1 MLTIKTLTVKNF
13 LSVGN
18 QTQAINFEGKHLVL
32 VIGEN
37 IDLGGDDAGARNGTG
52 KTTIINAISYALYGE
67 ALTQIRKDNLVNKTN
82 NKDMLVSIT
91 FEKNGTVYTIERGR
105 KPAVLKFFINDVEQE
120 DNSNEAQGENRETQ
134 HEIDKLIGMSHAM
147 FKNIVA
153 LNTYTQPFLATKQGE
168 QREIIEQLL
177 GITILSEKAELLKE
191 QMRGNKDEL
200 ISEKYR
206 LDSAVASNE
215 KIEESIKTIKLR
227 STAWQT
233 QKETDITNFQEAITE
248 LEKVDIKKE
257 MDAHKRLAQHTENSR
272 ALAGLQKERA
282 YHEDSLTKAESQ
294 SQTAEKDLEFAKDA
308 RCPTCEQPL
317 LDDKHEHLVT
327 KLKTTLTESQEY
339 VSKLRTDLQKIQ
351 KNIDD
356 IGDVGI
362 VPDTYYDTL
371 DEAYHHKESLN
382 DLKRQL
388 KQTETKENPY
398 EEQITELSKTAIQK
412 IDYARVNELEDLYR
426 HQEFLYKLLT
436 AKDSFLR
443 TKIIEQNL
451 TYLNQRLAWYLAK
464 VKLPHTVVF
473 QPDLTVQIEELGR
486 ELDFDNLSRGE
497 RNRLILSLSW
507 AFRDVWEGLYQQ
519 INLLFIDELIDAGM
533 DASGVESSMA
543 VLKDMSRTQNK
554 NIFLISHKDE
564 LITRVNSVL
573 KVVKENGFTNYAND
587 VEIII

>member
-1 MLTIKTLTVKNF
+1 MLTVKTLTVKNF

-18 QTQAINFEGKHLVL
+18 QTQAINFQGKHLVL

-52 KTTIINAISYALYGE
+52 KTTIINAISYALFGE
-67 ALTQIRKDNLVNKTN
+67 PLTQIRKDNLVNKTN
-82 NKDMLVSIT
+82 NKDMVVSIT
-91 FEKNGTVYTIERGR
+91 FEKNNTSYTIERGR
-105 KPAVLKFFINDVEQE
+105 KPQKLKFYINDVEQ
-120 DNSNEAQGENRETQ
+120 DSNEAQGENRETQ
-134 HEIDKLIGMSHAM
+134 HEINKLIGMTHAM

-177 GITILSEKAELLKE
+177 GITILSEKAELLKS
-191 QMRGNKDEL
+191 QMKSNKDEL
-200 ISEKYR
+200 MSEKYR
-206 LDSAVASNE
+206 LDSVIASNE
-215 KIEESIKTIKLR
+215 KIEGSIKTIKLR
-227 STAWQT
+227 SSAWET
-233 QKETDITNFQEAITE
+233 QKEQDIEKFKEAIEE
-248 LEKVDIKKE
+248 LDKVDIKQE
-257 MDAHKRLAQHTENSR
+257 IDAHKKLSKHNEDTKTLRN
-272 ALAGLQKERA
+272 LQKEKA
-282 YHEDSLTKAESQ
+282 YHENSLTKADANVDK
-294 SQTAEKDLEFAKDA
+294 TKKDIEYAKDA
-308 RCPTCEQPL
+308 KCPTCEQEL
-317 LDDKHEHLVT
+317 HDDKHTHLVD
-327 KLKTTLTESQEY
+327 KLQTMLTESEDY
-339 VSKLRTDLQKIQ
+339 SNKLKSDLTKIQ
-351 KNIDD
+351 HQIDE
-356 IGDVGI
+356 IGDLGTI
-362 VPDTYYDTL
+362 PDTYYDTL
-371 DEAYHHKESLN
+371 DEAYNHKASLN

-388 KQTETKENPY
+388 KQSESKENPY
-398 EEQITELSKTAIQK
+398 EEQIEELSKSAIQK
-412 IDYARVNELEDLYR
+412 VDFTRANELEDLYR

-451 TYLNQRLAWYLAK
+451 TYLNQRLAVYLSK

-473 QPDLTVQIEELGR
+473 QSDLTVQIEELGR

-507 AFRDVWEGLYQQ
+507 AFRDVWESLYQQ

-543 VLKDMSRTQNK
+543 VLKEMSRTQNK

-564 LITRVNSVL
+564 LVTRVNSVL

-587 VEIII
+587 VEIVI